1 MKDGT
6 IRNFRLTQSSG
17 ISEYDKK
24 IMDTFANIKVE
35 PFPAEL
41 SNYDEL
47 PYSATLYKQFRST
60 PRLGSPNYMFR

>member
-1 MKDGT
+1 M
-6 IRNFRLTQSSG
+6 I
-17 ISEYDKK
+17 KK